1 MDRGVQP
8 GIHLADFS
16 VQHPAADSPIYHFN
30 GDPGIVVCIFPCNI
44 ELNEG
49 FDNISALKIHIDQI
63 IFLVGGKKYRAV
75 VAEIGNQ
82 GRDEEGIIGKI
93 DDSRRK
99 RCFPENQGK
108 EYAENDSR
116 TQYDKADTPVH
127 ESKYG
132 HDFFYLLPI
141 GLLQRFIKRKRN
153 GKSYAKLGH
162 TKAMHLLRAGVNMIY
177 IRDFL
182 GHADISTTEVYA
194 RIDAEMKRKV
204 FEEKVPNYTPNTTM
218 PWEEDEDLLQWLTQF
233 GKKTF

>member
-153 GKSYAKLGH
+153 GKSYAKLGQIQNPQNILKSPCQPDEIC
-162 TKAMHLLRAGVNMIY
+162 TQGIQENL
-177 IRDFL
+177 
-182 GHADISTTEVYA
+182 A
-194 RIDAEMKRKV
+194 R
-204 FEEKVPNYTPNTTM
+204 EE
-218 PWEEDEDLLQWLTQF
+218 
-233 GKKTF
+233 